1 LRSFT
6 FNGVNSAVYG
16 LTVTG
21 AGTYNAPARDI
32 ESVAIPG
39 RNGELTLDNGR
50 FKNITVTYPAFVVP
64 PFLENMR
71 KIRAWL
77 CSVRGYARLVD
88 DYDPQYFRL
97 ARFVDGLEVEA
108 KAINTAGEMNIQFD
122 CMPQRFSIDGEF
134 GIRYFPVARGATI
147 TNPEAFPALPI
158 IKTNRAG
165 TITVNG
171 KEFTVPAADGGE
183 LTIDCEIQAA
193 YSGNVSYNSL
203 VSGEWPVLDPG
214 ENTLSWTAGMVGE
227 IIPRWWTV

>member
-1 LRSFT
+1 MRSFT
-6 FNGVNSAVYG
+6 FNGVNSAIYG

-97 ARFVDGLEVEA
+97 ARFVDGLEVDA

-122 CMPQRFSIDGEF
+122 CMPQRFSTAGEIP
-134 GIRYFPVARGATI
+134 IRVLPIARQLSG
-147 TNPEAFPALPI
+147 TNPEAFTALPI
-158 IKTNRAG
+158 ITTTGEG

-171 KEFTVPAADGGE
+171 RTFNVPDANGGE
-183 LTIDCEIQAA
+183 LTIDSEIQAA

-203 VSGEWPVLDPG
+203 VSGEWPELEPG
-214 ENTLSWTAGMVGE
+214 AYVITWSGCRVTTMT
-227 IIPRWWTV
+227 PRWWTV